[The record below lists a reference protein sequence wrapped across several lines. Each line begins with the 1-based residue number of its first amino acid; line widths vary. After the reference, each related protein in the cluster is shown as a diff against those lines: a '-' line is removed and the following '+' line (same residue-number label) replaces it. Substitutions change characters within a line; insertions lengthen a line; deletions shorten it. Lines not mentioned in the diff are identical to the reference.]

1 MLVMIDVYKYFYNV
15 GYWSEL
21 NSHVL
26 PNMDIFME

>member
-1 MLVMIDVYKYFYNV
+1 MRVMIDVYIYFYSI

-21 NSHVL
+21 NSLVL